1 MVGGGHR
8 FAAAGRLIE
17 RISLVGSTNAALLAR
32 LAASE
37 HVAEG
42 HWLVTDRQS
51 AGRGRR
57 GREWFDGL
65 GNFMGSTVVHV
76 GAGDPPAATLALV
89 AGLAVHEVVSALVP
103 PPHLALLKWPN
114 DVLIGAAKL
123 SGILLER
130 QGDAVVIGIGV
141 NLAAA
146 PDLPDRPTLALNA
159 FGPAPDRDHF
169 AEGLAAAFARDLD
182 RWRTFGLAPIIA
194 RWCAAAHPLG
204 TPLTVGEP
212 GEPPLSGTF
221 TGLDEEGALI
231 LALPDGTTRTIHAGE
246 VRIGAAH

>member
-1 MVGGGHR
+1 MGGGCHR
-8 FAAAGRLIE
+8 LAAAGRLIE

-37 HVAEG
+37 TVPEG

-51 AGRGRR
+51 EGRGRR

-65 GNFMGSTVVHV
+65 GNFMGSTVVHAR
-76 GAGDPPAATLALV
+76 AGDPPIATLALV
-89 AGLAVHEVVSALVP
+89 AGLAVHEVVSAMVP
-103 PPHLALLKWPN
+103 PPNLALLKWPN
-114 DVLIGAAKL
+114 DVLIGSAKL

-146 PDLPDRPTLALNA
+146 PDLPDRPTIGLTS

-169 AEGLAAAFARDLD
+169 ADCLAAAFARDLD
-182 RWRTFGLAPIIA
+182 RWRTYGLAPIIA
-194 RWCAAAHPLG
+194 RWIAAAHPPG
-204 TPLTVGEP
+204 TSLAVGEP
-212 GEPPLSGTF
+212 GEPPLHGTF
-221 TGLDEEGALI
+221 AGLDDEGALI

-246 VRIGAAH
+246 VRVAH

>member
-1 MVGGGHR
+1 MVGFGHR
-8 FAAAGRLIE
+8 LAAAGRLIE

-32 LAASE
+32 LAAAE
-37 HVAEG
+37 HVPEG
-42 HWLVTDRQS
+42 HWLVADRQS

-65 GNFMGSTVVHV
+65 GNFMGSTVVRAR
-76 GAGDPPAATLALV
+76 AGDPPLATLALV
-89 AGLAVHEVVSALVP
+89 AGLAVHEVASAMVP
-103 PPHLALLKWPN
+103 PPHMALLKWPN

-146 PDLPDRPTLALNA
+146 PDLPDRPTIALTA

-169 AEGLAAAFARDLD
+169 AHSLAAAFARDLD
-182 RWRTFGLAPIIA
+182 RWRTYGLAPIIA
-194 RWCAAAHPLG
+194 RWCAAAHPTG
-204 TPLTVGEP
+204 TPLAVGEP
-212 GEPPLSGTF
+212 GEPPLHGTF
-221 TGLDEEGALI
+221 AGLDDEGALI

-246 VRIGAAH
+246 VRVAH